1 MDGCDWTGTLA
12 DYAEHFHK
20 HFKVKPRVRCQF
32 CEVDFAKES
41 DLASHLNITNGTCP
55 KQPVEC
61 IFKAIGCN
69 VSEFN
74 CHATMSPVNTG
85 DQQMEI
91 STEDNLV
98 QQTNENVLLLREN
111 LAEHMQTNS
120 NYHLSLIHFYYNRE
134 INAMKLK
141 LESVVSNEFSKSS
154 SSSVPQ
160 PTSNLPLIPSKSTL
174 TQDVNIDDSRF
185 QLGFSIESSKKPS
198 ETNTNIEQA
207 WVRSFILNLSTS

>member
-12 DYAEHFHK
+12 DYAEHFHQ
-20 HFKVKPRVRCQF
+20 HFKVKPRVKCQF
-32 CEVDFAKES
+32 CDVDFAKES
-41 DLASHLNITNGTCP
+41 DLASHLNQTSGTCP

-61 IFKAIGCN
+61 IFKTIGCN
-69 VSEFN
+69 ISDFSFR
-74 CHATMSPVNTG
+74 AMTSPASTG

-98 QQTNENVLLLREN
+98 QQTNENVLILREN

-141 LESVVSNEFSKSS
+141 LESVVSNELSKSS
-154 SSSVPQ
+154 ASSSVPQ
-160 PTSNLPLIPSKSTL
+160 PLTNLPHIPSKSTL

-185 QLGFSIESSKKPS
+185 QLGFSNVESSKKTS
-198 ETNTNIEQA
+198 ETNANIEQA
-207 WVRSFILNLSTS
+207 LVRYF